1 MLLTPCS
8 EIHTIGMR
16 YPIDALYLDQQG
28 RVLRIDASLKP
39 GRILPRQSGAKHVLG
54 VAGRQRKTAHAL
66 GGGHTG
72 GNPMNEAIERKAE
85 GIDSL
90 RSRMDADARFRR
102 SLSGYDPQDV
112 RAYVENVKRIFAQQT
127 RAAKQ
132 EQEDLIAQLNSAKS
146 EIQARNYGIKK
157 LKELLIERESQLN
170 VASTRINTLLQTVK
184 AHGAEREELERLR
197 QEAASNGNAGRILS
211 LEKETHQLR
220 AAVAQ
225 ASNLVNTWK
234 AERERLMEEN
244 DRLREEIFYLRAVS
258 LNPASP
264 EANRAYTAPNAYP
277 GTYEQPARTRADVI
291 TAENRFAQQ
300 GAQPAQQTAS
310 TQQKEFSQVADK
322 LATMFAEAY
331 QLISQ
336 FKTNLDAQQDPQRQ
350 TQPAM
355 QILRPDA
362 VNADAFYPRR

>member
-1 MLLTPCS
+1 MS
-8 EIHTIGMR
+8 ER
-16 YPIDALYLDQQG
+16 
-28 RVLRIDASLKP
+28 
-39 GRILPRQSGAKHVLG
+39 
-54 VAGRQRKTAHAL
+54 
-66 GGGHTG
+66 
-72 GNPMNEAIERKAE
+72 IERTEE

-132 EQEDLIAQLNSAKS
+132 EQEDLIAQLDSAKS
-146 EIQARNYGIKK
+146 EIQARNCGIKK
-157 LKELLIERESQLN
+157 LKDLLVEREAQLN
-170 VASTRINTLLQTVK
+170 TANMRINTLLQTVK
-184 AHGAEREELERLR
+184 AHGAERDELERLR
-197 QEAASNGNAGRILS
+197 QEAASSGNTDRILT
-211 LEKETHQLR
+211 LEKETQQLR

-244 DRLREEIFYLRAVS
+244 DRLREEVYYLRSVS
-258 LNPASP
+258 NKTAMDYD
-264 EANRAYTAPNAYP
+264 AGRAYAANPQFPQA
-277 GTYEQPARTRADVI
+277 YEQQMRQPHADVI
-291 TAENRFAQQ
+291 AAENRFAAQTLQ
-300 GAQPAQQTAS
+300 QPAQSTYQQPAYQQPVPQQTVS

-336 FKTNLDAQQDPQRQ
+336 FKSNLDAQPEPQAQPQRPV
-350 TQPAM
+350 QPAM
-355 QILRPDA
+355 QILRPEA
-362 VNADAFYPRR
+362 VNAENFYPRR

>member
-1 MLLTPCS
+1 
-8 EIHTIGMR
+8 
-16 YPIDALYLDQQG
+16 
-28 RVLRIDASLKP
+28 
-39 GRILPRQSGAKHVLG
+39 
-54 VAGRQRKTAHAL
+54 
-66 GGGHTG
+66 
-72 GNPMNEAIERKAE
+72 MNEAIERNAE

-157 LKELLIERESQLN
+157 LKELLIEREAQLN
-170 VASTRINTLLQTVK
+170 VANTRINALLQTVK
-184 AHGAEREELERLR
+184 AHGAEREELERMR
-197 QEAASNGNAGRILS
+197 QEAASSGNAERIAS
-211 LEKETHQLR
+211 LEKETQQLR
-220 AAVAQ
+220 SALAQ

-244 DRLREEIFYLRAVS
+244 DRLREEVYYLRSVS
-258 LNPASP
+258 LNPPAADVSRLS
-264 EANRAYTAPNAYP
+264 AAPNAS
-277 GTYEQPARTRADVI
+277 EQAPRPARPDVI
-291 TAENRFAQQ
+291 TAETRFVQQ
-300 GAQPAQQTAS
+300 APQPAQTAAAS
-310 TQQKEFSQVADK
+310 QQKEFSQVADK

-336 FKTNLDAQQDPQRQ
+336 FKTNLDQQQEPQRQ
-350 TQPAM
+350 VQPAM
-355 QILRPDA
+355 QILRADTL
-362 VNADAFYPRR
+362 NADAFYPRR